1 MVIKNLPPGV
11 NRPDPVQNE
20 AAETNQLHNTST
32 PISDEV
38 LAEFIARKKSRSEG
52 AGDSPGLAGLKPPA
66 QTSRSTTAPLPQA
79 PPLNALTLPRALGP
93 RQAQARD
100 TLQLLWNTRHL
111 SQNALEN
118 NLLHRSFAGPE
129 GGVPPALGEALEARI
144 QGSPDTLGDL
154 LCDREVPLSIRSLNL
169 GSGGDSARGFVAGA
183 DNEEVNAFFTS
194 LFSAINDELGHSL
207 DPTDLF
213 HGHLF
218 VCGPDAEGGSG
229 PRAGELGILF
239 HAKAYPRDLHI
250 LNPSPVVGDFS
261 TRDLAYR
268 NRNILYLASQNQFF
282 VLTPDP
288 HQAEETR
295 LLQDPLPDTTMHV
308 LMNNGDSRTVA
319 QASYAI
325 DEDLFYAL
333 GEKVFDVN
341 LIDGQLFFKP

>member
-1 MVIKNLPPGV
+1 MVIKNLPPGAKT
-11 NRPDPVQNE
+11 PAPVQNE
-20 AAETNQLHNTST
+20 AAETEKPHTTST

-38 LAEFIARKKSRSEG
+38 LAEFIAKKKSRSEV

-66 QTSRSTTAPLPQA
+66 QTSRLTTAPLPRV

-100 TLQLLWNTRHL
+100 TLQLLWKTSAPDSNTL
-111 SQNALEN
+111 QNT
-118 NLLHRSFAGPE
+118 LLHRSFAGPE
-129 GGVPPALGEALEARI
+129 GGVPPALGEALEATI

-194 LFSAINDELGHSL
+194 LFTTINDELGHSL

-229 PRAGELGILF
+229 PRAGELGVLF

-250 LNPSPVVGDFS
+250 LNPSPVVGDFNTS
-261 TRDLAYR
+261 DPFYR
-268 NRNILYLASQNQFF
+268 NRNVLYLASQNQFF
-282 VLTPDP
+282 VLTPAP
-288 HQAEETR
+288 HNPEETQ

-341 LIDGQLFFKP
+341 LIDDQLFFKP